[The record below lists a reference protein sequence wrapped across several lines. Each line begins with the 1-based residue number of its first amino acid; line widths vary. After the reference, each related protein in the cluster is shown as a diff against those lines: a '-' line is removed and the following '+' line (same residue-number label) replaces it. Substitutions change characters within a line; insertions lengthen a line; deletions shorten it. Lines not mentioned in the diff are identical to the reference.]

1 MKKVESMTIK
11 KMLQLIALPVL
22 LLFSITVWSQQ
33 VAKVTGT
40 VTDADG
46 KALEGVSVTIKGS
59 NKGTATGTGGVFTLD
74 APSNAT
80 LVFSSVGFAVREVKV
95 TGGNMTIALAAAAN
109 DLNAVVVIGYGSA
122 RKKDL
127 TGAVSTVTSKD
138 FQKGNIVTPEQAIA
152 GKVAGVSIISNGG
165 RPGAGS
171 TIRIRGGAS
180 LNASN
185 DPLIVVDG
193 VPLDGGGI
201 EGAASPLSLINP
213 NDIESYT
220 VLKDASAAA
229 IYGSR
234 ANNGVIIIT
243 TKKGKGGGLKVNFS
257 SVNSLAQITKTIGV
271 LTGDQIREIV
281 AAQGSPLQKAQVGT
295 ANTNWQDEIYQ
306 TGLGTDNNITLSG
319 GVKGL
324 PYRLT
329 MGYFDQS
336 GILRTD
342 RLRKTSVSL
351 AVNPTFFKNHLKVDL
366 NLKGA
371 AQKTRFSDDGAIGTA
386 VGFDPTQPVY
396 ETKDNRYGGFYQW
409 RDATTSNGLVTNR
422 ANNPVAMLMQSEDI
436 KKPNRLIGNIQVD
449 YKFHFLP
456 ELRANVNVA
465 YDVSRSTGQKTV
477 SDSAAP
483 NYTVDANGRPNGGL
497 IEPKKQERRNS
508 VFDFYLNYAKDLKS
522 IKSRIDVTAGYSYN
536 NFYTKNYNIRST
548 NLKGDTIAGS
558 SAPGFPFDAPE
569 NTLIS
574 YFGRLLYNYDG
585 RYFLT
590 ASVRRDGSSRFIKE
604 NRWGWFPSVGV
615 AWSLK
620 EDFLKNSRDVSELK
634 VRLGYG
640 LTGQQDGIG
649 NYDFLARYSLGGG
662 SRQYQFGNAYYFPY
676 GPAAYN
682 ASLKWEELSSYNL
695 ALDFGF
701 LDGRISGSID
711 LYNRESKD
719 LLVRAPQPTGTNFTP
734 YINANV
740 GNMINKGVEVTLN
753 TQVYK
758 QKDFSWDIG
767 LNVTYNHNRITKL
780 TTFGASQ
787 GLPVEGADAVNG
799 FTQLQQVGYSR
810 NTFYLYQQVY
820 DKNGQPIE
828 GLFEDRNRDGI
839 ITAADKYLTNT
850 AAPDLLFGFNTTA
863 SYKQFTLGTVLRAN
877 FNNYVYNNIFSNRG
891 RLNQVLGA
899 YILGNASSY
908 YTETKFAGTV
918 DVQPLSDMYIENAS
932 FLKMD
937 NLYLAYNVGK
947 ILKNSANLRLTGSV
961 QNVFVATKY
970 RGLDPEQSSGVDRN
984 LYPRP
989 RTYALAI
996 NLDF

>member
-1 MKKVESMTIK
+1 MTIK
-11 KMLQLIALPVL
+11 KVLQLIALPVL
-22 LLFSITVWSQQ
+22 LLFSITVWGQE
-33 VAKVTGT
+33 VTKVTGT

-59 NKGTATGTGGVFTLD
+59 NKGTATGTGGVFALE

-80 LVFSSVGFAVREVKV
+80 LVFSSIGFAVREVKV

-171 TIRIRGGAS
+171 TIRIRGGSS

-243 TKKGKGGGLKVNFS
+243 TKKGKSGGLKVNFS
-257 SVNSLAQITKTIGV
+257 SVNSLAQVSRTIGV

-281 AAQGSPLQKAQVGT
+281 AAQGSALQKSQVGS

-306 TGLGTDNNITLSG
+306 SGLGTDNNITLSG
-319 GVKGL
+319 GVKKL

-329 MGYFDQS
+329 LGYFDQT

-351 AVNPTFFKNHLKVDL
+351 AVNPTFFNNHLKLDV

-371 AQKTRFSDDGAIGTA
+371 AQNTRFSDDGAIGTA
-386 VGFDPTQPVY
+386 VGFDPSQPVY
-396 ETKDNRYGGFYQW
+396 ETKDNRYGGFFEW
-409 RDATTSNGLVTNR
+409 RDASTANGLVTNR
-422 ANNPVAMLMQSEDI
+422 ANNPLGMLLQTEDV
-436 KKPNRLIGNIQVD
+436 KKPNRLIGNVQLD

-465 YDVSRSTGQKTV
+465 YDISRSTGQKTR
-477 SDSAAP
+477 SDSAASS
-483 NYTVDANGRPNGGL
+483 YTVDNTGKPNGGL
-497 IEPKKQERRNS
+497 IEPKKQDRRNS
-508 VFDFYLNYAKDLKS
+508 VFDFYLNYAKDIKA
-522 IKSRIDVTAGYSYN
+522 IKSRVDFTVGTSYN

-558 SAPGFPFDAPE
+558 TAPNFPFDEPE

-574 YFGRLLYNYDG
+574 YFGRLLYNYDS

-590 ASVRRDGSSRFIKE
+590 ASLRRDGSSRFTKE
-604 NRWGWFPSVGV
+604 NRWGWFPSVGA

-620 EDFLKNSRDVSELK
+620 EDFFKSNRTVSDLKLRV
-634 VRLGYG
+634 GYG

-662 SRQYQFGNAYYFPY
+662 NAQYQFGNSYYTPY
-676 GPAAYN
+676 GPAGYN
-682 ASLKWEELSSYNL
+682 SALKWEELSSYNL

-711 LYNRESKD
+711 LYSRESKD

-740 GNMINKGVEVTLN
+740 GNMENRGVEFTLN
-753 TQVYK
+753 TQVLK

-767 LNVTYNHNRITKL
+767 LNVTYNRNRITKL
-780 TTFGASQ
+780 TTSGASE

-799 FTQLQQVGYSR
+799 FTQLHQVGYSR

-820 DKNGQPIE
+820 DKDGQPIE

-839 ITAADKYLTNT
+839 ITAADKYLSKT
-850 AAPDLLFGFNTTA
+850 AAPNLLFGFNTTA

-908 YTETKFAGTV
+908 YTETGFTGNV
-918 DVQPLSDMYIENAS
+918 DIQPLSDMYIENAS

-937 NLYLAYNVGK
+937 NLYLAYNVGRITK
-947 ILKNSANLRLTGSV
+947 SGANLRLTGSV

-970 RGLDPEQSSGVDRN
+970 RGLDPEHGAGVDRN